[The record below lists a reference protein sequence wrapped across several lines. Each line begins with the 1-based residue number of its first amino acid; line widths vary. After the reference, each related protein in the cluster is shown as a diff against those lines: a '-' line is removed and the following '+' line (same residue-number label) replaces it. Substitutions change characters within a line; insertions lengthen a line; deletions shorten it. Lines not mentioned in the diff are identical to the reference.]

1 MRPLIAAL
9 VMVLFLTSST
19 AAMAES
25 NSEEHWLK
33 RTVLVEER
41 TSIWCPSCAE
51 IDPELAIVAKSH
63 GARTAIVGLHV
74 DDAFEN
80 DASLARIKYQE
91 QTDNS
96 VYGTP
101 TFFVDGIKTAEGY
114 DAWGDVQDRILSQ
127 ENSRGT
133 PEEMA
138 MILTEGGIQL
148 PTPEYGQITLMVL
161 EHDKDVPVGVD
172 NPGEDVRD
180 RVLVG
185 MKVIDSEGN
194 ISEYGD
200 LDLPEL
206 WSVIMIHEPVEGG
219 EPYGVVE
226 ISNLEYEENSS
237 YELLR
242 IVASCVLLG
251 AVLVFTPAKKS
262 LNTEE
267 E

>member
-9 VMVLFLTSST
+9 VMALCLTSST
-19 AAMAES
+19 AAMAEGT
-25 NSEEHWLK
+25 SEEHWLK

-80 DASLARIKYQE
+80 GASLARIEYQK
-91 QTDNS
+91 QIDDS
-96 VYGTP
+96 PYGTP

-114 DAWGDVQDRILSQ
+114 DAWGDVQERILSQ

-138 MILTEGGIQL
+138 MILTGGEIQL
-148 PTPEYGQITLMVL
+148 PTPDYGQITLMVL
-161 EHDKDVPVGVD
+161 EHDKEVPAGVD
-172 NPGEDVRD
+172 NPGDDVRD
-180 RVLVG
+180 RVLIG
-185 MKVIDSEGN
+185 MQVIDSQGN
-194 ISEYGD
+194 ISDYGN
-200 LDLPEL
+200 LELPEL
-206 WSVIMIHEPVEGG
+206 WSVIMVHEPVEGG

-226 ISNLEYEENSS
+226 ISNLEYEESS
-237 YELLR
+237 VNELLL
-242 IVASCVLLG
+242 IVAFCVLLG
-251 AVLVFTPAKKS
+251 AMLVFTPAKIS
-262 LNTEE
+262 LNAEE

>member
-9 VMVLFLTSST
+9 VMVLCLTSST

-25 NSEEHWLK
+25 TSEEHLLK

-96 VYGTP
+96 LYGTP

-138 MILTEGGIQL
+138 IILTEGGIQL

-185 MKVIDSEGN
+185 MQVIDWEGN

-200 LDLPEL
+200 LDLPKL

-237 YELLR
+237 YELLP

-251 AVLVFTPAKKS
+251 AILVFTPAKKS
-262 LNTEE
+262 LNAEE